1 MSALVY
7 TASARGPRRS
17 RAAVLVPIVLL
28 TFVGALL
35 VGCADA
41 SLTGAPR
48 GGGRLQGTLEA
59 TQTADATGT
68 VEPAPA
74 AAPDPEPVE
83 PAPAADA
90 PKVTQ
95 GVVSRVVDG
104 DTAVITVAGVSE
116 KVRFIGINT
125 PESTTRHEPFGEEA
139 SAYTKKALSGRTVF
153 VETDVELRDK
163 YGRLLAYIWLEKP
176 LSPSNAEVRAKMFNA
191 KLLLDGY
198 AEQATYPPNVRY
210 VELFSAYANRAR
222 KAGVGLWGLA
232 VEEDA
237 GSGSS
242 AGESGG
248 SGGSATGYIGNRNTF
263 KFHYPACSSVGDM
276 NPANKVPLSTR
287 AQAIAGGY
295 VPCQRCNP

>member
-1 MSALVY
+1 MTRARTVSLPGSRLLRSIPTLLLLAL
-7 TASARGPRRS
+7 G
-17 RAAVLVPIVLL
+17 AALI
-28 TFVGALL
+28 A
-35 VGCADA
+35 GCADA
-41 SLTGAPR
+41 TLTDAPR
-48 GGGRLQGTLEA
+48 GGGRLQGALES
-59 TQTADATGT
+59 TPGPVATGT
-68 VEPAPA
+68 VDPAPV
-74 AAPDPEPVE
+74 AAPDPAPADPV
-83 PAPAADA
+83 PAPDA

-95 GVVSRVVDG
+95 GVVTRVVDG

-153 VETDVELRDK
+153 IETDVELRDK

-176 LSPSNAEVRAKMFNA
+176 LSPSNAEVREKMFNA

-232 VEEDA
+232 TEEDA
-237 GSGSS
+237 GSSSS

-248 SGGSATGYIGNRNTF
+248 SGGSATGYIGNRNTL
-263 KFHYPACSSVGDM
+263 KFHHPACSSVGDM